1 MVSTTDNLDEII
13 KKNQKEDSNPI
24 TQREIDPRLKN
35 HIEKLLLQ
43 VKFNQELQNPI
54 TELSTFHFSQK
65 HINV

>member
-43 VKFNQELQNPI
+43 VKFNQEL
-54 TELSTFHFSQK
+54 
-65 HINV
+65 